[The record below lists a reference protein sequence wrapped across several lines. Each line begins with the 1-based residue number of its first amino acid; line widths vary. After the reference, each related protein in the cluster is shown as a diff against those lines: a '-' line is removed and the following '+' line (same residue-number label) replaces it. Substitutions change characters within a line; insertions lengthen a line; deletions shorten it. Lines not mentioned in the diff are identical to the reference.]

1 MKTPII
7 ITNFKTYQ
15 TATSDQALKLAK
27 IHEEV
32 ARETGVSFAIA
43 VSALDLTTLA
53 KSVSIPVFSQ
63 HVDPAG
69 YGGYTGQIPAELVK
83 KAGGV
88 GTLLNH
94 SERRIRLDVLEESVK
109 KAKEANLKVCI
120 CANTAQSGQAVA
132 ALDPDFVAV
141 EPPELIGGDLSVT
154 SADPDIIT
162 ESVTRVGSGK
172 LLVGDGIK
180 NGQDVKKAL
189 ELGAAGILL
198 ASGVTKAEN
207 PREVLLDLARACG

>member
-189 ELGAAGILL
+189 ELGSAGILL